1 MEATKTYTVP
11 ITVTNTGTLKWP
23 STGTNKVNL
32 SYHWYDTAGK
42 MIVRDGKRTNLL
54 SDMAKGQKAT
64 LNAKVLAPSKAGTYI
79 LKYDLVHEYVTWF
92 SDKNVPMLARTVNVA
107 GGTNVISNSTSI
119 RGISNATKEQMLNMF
134 KKHNPNKIDK
144 ATRIVDMYIN
154 WGNKFN
160 IRADIVW
167 AQMCHETNFLK
178 YDGIVP
184 ESANNFCGLGATGA
198 PGVYNTFT
206 TEELGII
213 AHYAHLAWYIYPD
226 HVQIKDS
233 NGNLYCSD
241 KYDPRHF
248 AWGASPP
255 HNYNGDHSLN
265 CLNGR
270 WAPSSEYTY
279 KIILFSNE
287 IYN

>member
-1 MEATKTYTVP
+1 MKVEA
-11 ITVTNTGTLKWP
+11 P
-23 STGTNKVNL
+23 ST
-32 SYHWYDTAGK
+32 
-42 MIVRDGKRTNLL
+42 
-54 SDMAKGQKAT
+54 KGNYT
-64 LNAKVLAPSKAGTYI
+64 LNWSM
-79 LKYDLVHEYVTWF
+79 VHHLVTWF
-92 SDKNVPMLARTVNVA
+92 DKKGVAPLTVDVSVT
-107 GGTNVISNSTSI
+107 GETNTISNSTSM
-119 RGISNATKEQMLNMF
+119 RGISTATKEQMLNMF
-134 KKHNPNKIDK
+134 KKHNTGKIDK

-160 IRADIVW
+160 IRADIAW

-198 PGVYNTFT
+198 PGVYNTFA

-248 AWGASPP
+248 NWGASPP
-255 HNYNGDHSLN
+255 HNYNGDHTLN

-270 WAPSSEYTY
+270 WAPSPDYTY
-279 KIILFSNE
+279 KIILFTNE